1 MTEREKKKAYND
13 LCGNKKKSDLLA
25 YYSSLLFA
33 ILVGFININRKKKK
47 EELFITELKQTLEN
61 ENKREIRIIELSR
74 FVYD

>member
-1 MTEREKKKAYND
+1 MFPQMTEREKKKAYND

-47 EELFITELKQTLEN
+47 EEL
-61 ENKREIRIIELSR
+61 SR
-74 FVYD
+74 L